1 MTLLQREQKF
11 AEPKGRKKWTNNS
24 WLMSLLHEYTIR
36 KIKTFLQAFIPTKR
50 QSARIL
56 ILLFFRI
63 TQV

>member
-36 KIKTFLQAFIPTKR
+36 KIKTFFASFYSHETSVCEDINTI
-50 QSARIL
+50 IL
-56 ILLFFRI
+56 
-63 TQV
+63 